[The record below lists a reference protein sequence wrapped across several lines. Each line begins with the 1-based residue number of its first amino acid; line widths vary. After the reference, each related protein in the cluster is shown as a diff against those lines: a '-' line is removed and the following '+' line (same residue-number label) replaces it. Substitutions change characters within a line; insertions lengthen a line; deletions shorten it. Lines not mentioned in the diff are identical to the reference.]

1 MKKIISLILSMTFV
15 FSILPAF
22 AEGTEG
28 TPMPQIDA
36 VVQETDKQDEQIGD
50 RLEKQIETEGTA
62 QPTEP
67 GTAVETNQNET
78 TEGQPQ
84 EETASNAENGEPQ
97 VPITKPSGQAIS
109 YEEDFGQFET
119 NRFLVKKEDGIHVL
133 KTDEKKN
140 AQEFIDET
148 RAQDATILYM
158 QPDYPLELS
167 AVKDGWAFTG
177 GEEMRCAEA
186 EPEAVFMADRMNL
199 TYHAFRFGTGF
210 EGVQDNVTGLGTVV
224 AVLDTGMDTSQIQNL
239 YQNRDEAEGDM
250 DSDGNGYVGDL
261 NGWDFTRD
269 VPAVNEQET
278 RFDQW
283 HATAVAGIITATAP
297 DAELLPLQIFR
308 DGTGY
313 TSDALRAIDYCKS
326 TGICI
331 VNCSWISR
339 ERNSLLEESMA
350 DSDILFVCAAGN
362 GGINLDEVPIYPAS
376 YDLDNV
382 ITVASVNQYGALS
395 AFSNYSERKVD
406 IAAPGEEI
414 TISGVEDA
422 DAHLSGTSLSAAFVS
437 AAAAMVLER
446 EPARSP
452 ADVKETIKRSAMKL
466 CSLDGKVS
474 GAGTLNYQNIVNGI
488 QEETYRY
495 FKRNEQLMNNEFG
508 DGASPMSLQQ
518 PLTSKAAS
526 EPSGWRPCGEMPKA
540 AADMASAVVDGKVYV
555 FGGKMG
561 STVSDEVYCFDPA
574 ANTWTLVSTMPLGRY
589 KHRAVEMN
597 GKIYLCA
604 GYQSGATTVSQI
616 DVYDPQSNTWED
628 ALQTPDNRTSYAAGA
643 YAGFLYVF
651 GGRISSSAT
660 KTVYSYDSATGEWTQ
675 EASIIKEVID
685 EQTIQSE
692 HGIRVFSHWD
702 VIEYTGAG
710 GYIVDHYHRELEE
723 YAAIS
728 RPVYDH
734 KSSDGSYGYIVP
746 DAIYMTGGRD
756 RGDGKPRGIC
766 RIRYTGYL
774 DPEPEWY
781 HDREMVRA
789 LYRHNIVLAGDYLY
803 VFGGIGLDGT
813 QQNTVYRRNIYEYP
827 DDHTS
832 PKEIKENQTF
842 SGSVNF
848 PSDGDVF
855 TFTPTETGKYELKRL
870 PAMHSNKQNYL
881 LYLWIREG
889 EKQLYAEYF
898 DCAGGVW
905 MEAGKTYSF
914 EVGDTT
920 VDYTGNYTLKL
931 VRVPASEDVPDVKDR
946 AAPLII
952 GKEITETVMGI
963 LDQDYFYFDAPNDGT
978 YKLSFGLEQTLS
990 QYDRK
995 SARIKL
1001 YDESGA
1007 VKYDLGTYEILNKAI
1022 ELEAGRYTIGIVP
1035 SPYYDETRPGY
1046 TIKLDFV
1053 ESVNRML
1060 SERAKHRLLSVNNKL
1075 YAIGGV
1081 DSGFNVLD
1089 SIEEYDRAAN
1099 TWKRTTQIPAPRKG
1113 MSTVAV
1119 GRKIYLLGGYE
1130 GSDYS
1135 RRVDIYDTLTKQ
1147 WTQGGDIL
1155 VAREKA
1161 GAALIDGKIYLAGG
1175 RDAEGYS
1182 RTVEVYDTA
1191 TNTVTHQFNLPD
1203 YNGILSGMAFC
1214 GDGKLYLA
1222 GGIDKDGY
1230 SNQVYC
1236 YNGSTWEIK
1245 AQMPYQAVYAD
1256 GTMHG
1261 NEFVCAAAADGKV
1274 KVLTYTPSAD
1284 TWQELYS
1291 DWNPYVTDYAVGC
1304 IGDELFLM
1312 GGYYGDTFEADTR
1325 VCDLKGEEAQDSD
1338 VPARIYSNE
1347 LYADAAKRED
1357 EKETDGSAPD
1367 QTDTREIKQY
1377 GEQTRDFYSAD
1388 GGVMLNEA
1396 DFGTFPDVNSL
1407 SGSEEQIRRI
1417 PVGTIT
1423 GTLENVNSE
1432 NYHTIPIPRL
1442 QIPTGYRGK
1451 IVVEFEEKHYKNY
1464 FLLQCTDDK
1473 YFMYFWNNAYKDS
1486 WIEGIVTRG
1495 ADETRQ
1501 IRVSAKEFAKGVDHD
1516 YTLRITL
1523 LVASPNNV
1531 DVSTYS
1537 NMYEKA
1543 QLVSLT
1549 NIKND
1554 GSKYREITG
1563 AVEHNRNRD
1572 YYKVNLRKGDK
1583 LTVDQL
1589 DENGGVSILDEN
1601 LRHINSGG
1609 SLDSKMTTIYSE
1621 KDQVVFIRVSWEPS
1635 ANYADKTIDG
1645 ELEWWYTYENC
1656 GYPQSEEYVR
1666 NYKFRIYCSD
1676 ASYYD
1681 ELEPND
1687 DIDLISEG
1695 KMQELSQRI
1704 GSKTKEAQPF
1714 ILKFDNPCDQEFIP
1728 VQVNKGEKISIELS
1742 QLQKGASS
1750 IDDFQIHVYYDI
1762 QYKES
1767 ESNTERNGNLES
1779 FENNNSGVIRGGVK
1793 SAVWVAPET
1802 ETIYVE
1808 LYNKKYSERR
1818 VMSGDSYQV
1827 LITKTNEFDNR
1838 EITYEDEW
1846 SFVFDTTVQFSND
1859 YINVQFT
1866 EDRIAETASD
1876 ISGTAGV
1883 SNVSLDNQLDVD
1895 WYKFT
1900 PSQNSTK
1907 EIALFASNTEYIRDF
1922 AMVLANEDKQ
1932 IIARGRDIV
1941 TNLVAGKTYYIG
1953 VTALSWERLKHD
1965 SGYGIVI
1972 DGANVPAVS
1981 VQGIKFLNDPN
1992 NSNRETNAKL
2002 GANRL
2007 SYTINRTSS
2016 TKQAQYT
2023 VRVKMGWDGEAQYQK
2038 AEETVVMKPGEKTA
2052 TRLFDSIMLFDYG
2065 RDINVTIEVF
2075 ERGIPAA
2082 KGAIT
2087 KYVEGLNGRVDPQEI
2102 SFQTPS
2108 QDEYYIFD
2116 DHPEHIRICD
2126 ILDSGDPNYPPRS
2139 LMHSIALPP
2148 GKYTAFSYHH
2158 VDPSL
2163 YDTPIYFDAVF
2174 YNSGGRDGDV
2184 KINRVGFRAAGEIDN
2199 WNQRKAWE
2207 EYRDGKG
2214 NYGTK
2219 YINDDPLW
2227 LSDLMQYEHTIN
2239 YKDNYGKPNGGVVH
2253 MMMEFEVVSGT
2264 VNFAT
2269 VAYKNKGDY
2278 TQGGTA
2284 KYNFGP
2290 HGNEITSVYET
2301 LIPVSKGKAQAGS
2314 TVYAEPITFLI
2325 DDSTKSYLPVK
2336 ITNDTYT
2343 KKQQKFFTTHSYLL
2357 DDNNRASTPKSSV
2370 FPLLY
2375 NGFGVTR
2382 DDQLIEDNPVPDK
2395 TEWIFDGRHTGNV
2408 ASIEIPPD
2416 LRPYFGGKEEF
2427 EANDE
2432 IYPRWLKEIVAKD
2445 EWGVQIP
2452 AFQFLGGEEDIPGI
2466 VICPVPY
2473 ELTHEYSV
2481 TVKNVGNEWH
2491 NLSYVVQGQEIDV
2504 NYMVIGEQGADQNN
2518 RVSIKQ
2524 TEDKAQEIFGY
2535 WLKPGETI
2543 HCTIQVTMITGSNPT
2558 VHNAFVADIT
2568 EEQKTADLLSL
2579 VEK

>member
-1 MKKIISLILSMTFV
+1 MKKVISLLLSMTFV

-28 TPMPQIDA
+28 TPVPQIDA
-36 VVQETDKQDEQIGD
+36 VVQETDKQEEQTGD
-50 RLEKQIETEGTA
+50 RLEKQTEIEGTA

-67 GTAVETNQNET
+67 GTAVEPNQNDT
-78 TEGQPQ
+78 ADGQPQ
-84 EETASNAENGEPQ
+84 EETSSNAENGEPQ
-97 VPITKPSGQAIS
+97 VPITKPSGQTVS
-109 YEEDFGQFET
+109 YEEDFRQFET
-119 NRFLVKKEDGIHVL
+119 DRFLVKKEDGIHVL

-250 DSDGNGYVGDL
+250 DSDGNGYVGDIS
-261 NGWDFTRD
+261 GWDFTRD

-283 HATAVAGIITATAP
+283 HATAVAGIITAAAP

-540 AADMASAVVDGKVYV
+540 AEDMASAVVDGKVYV

-628 ALQTPDNRTSYAAGA
+628 ALQTPDNRTGYAAGA
-643 YAGFLYVF
+643 YAGCLYVF

-766 RIRYTGYL
+766 RIRYTGYI

-789 LYRHNIVLAGDYLY
+789 LYRHNIVLSGDYLY

-1325 VCDLKGEEAQDSD
+1325 VFNLRMSEEADPHEPPIPIKMDVTYSNGAVLLTGKTNPNKETLIRILNPDNKIESILTIQSDELGDLKAQYDLSDSTRQGSYQVIASVEGSGKAQLMKFRVGEGSLTDTIYPLDNESIANIGAEITSNITPDNPLQAGKSTEIKAQVTNLSSSGKADIAMLTTLYD
-1338 VPARIYSNE
+1338 GDKFIDYSFVSTTV
-1347 LYADAAKRED
+1347 YSKGED
-1357 EKETDGSAPD
+1357 ELHSKIVVGIDVANPKIKTIVCQGNDLLTGTLNPISVQEMASTSNVNQLSIRDVQQNIFGIDYLKLEQNAQALKAESISGVEVETLLMKNGAVCENQVSAGDNLTIRFTVDNNNNKNIRVKPVVAFYKSSGLMKNSVIKPRTMIQSLD
-1367 QTDTREIKQY
+1367 EITFSISIKVDSKMEKGDYLKVYLWDADDMITPYMKAITISQEYQKYFGHDFETATNIHVNDIARGNRVQVAGRKLDNTSDMIKLVSPKLPICSVQATGEISQRFTLYDANREKISSGQRIFT
-1377 GEQTRDFYSAD
+1377 QIRP
-1388 GGVMLNEA
+1388 NEA
-1396 DFGTFPDVNSL
+1396 TNIYYIETTGGTGDYQITVGTTQEITDDSVTLCTSSNTKAAQTFLFAPNRDDSGQIPALYDIYTESRGTFPGFATLPDYKGNISSVTVYDADTKKELDYQETDYNMDYGNAL
-1407 SGSEEQIRRI
+1407 NVIRTE
-1417 PVGTIT
+1417 GT
-1423 GTLENVNSE
+1423 S
-1432 NYHTIPIPRL
+1432 
-1442 QIPTGYRGK
+1442 K
-1451 IVVEFEEKHYKNY
+1451 
-1464 FLLQCTDDK
+1464 
-1473 YFMYFWNNAYKDS
+1473 NAYL
-1486 WIEGIVTRG
+1486 IEIKFVKNIEYQYNLSVHPR
-1495 ADETRQ
+1495 E
-1501 IRVSAKEFAKGVDHD
+1501 K
-1516 YTLRITL
+1516 
-1523 LVASPNNV
+1523 LV
-1531 DVSTYS
+1531 
-1537 NMYEKA
+1537 
-1543 QLVSLT
+1543 
-1549 NIKND
+1549 
-1554 GSKYREITG
+1554 
-1563 AVEHNRNRD
+1563 
-1572 YYKVNLRKGDK
+1572 
-1583 LTVDQL
+1583 
-1589 DENGGVSILDEN
+1589 ENEV
-1601 LRHINSGG
+1601 
-1609 SLDSKMTTIYSE
+1609 
-1621 KDQVVFIRVSWEPS
+1621 
-1635 ANYADKTIDG
+1635 
-1645 ELEWWYTYENC
+1645 
-1656 GYPQSEEYVR
+1656 
-1666 NYKFRIYCSD
+1666 
-1676 ASYYD
+1676 
-1681 ELEPND
+1681 
-1687 DIDLISEG
+1687 
-1695 KMQELSQRI
+1695 
-1704 GSKTKEAQPF
+1704 
-1714 ILKFDNPCDQEFIP
+1714 
-1728 VQVNKGEKISIELS
+1728 
-1742 QLQKGASS
+1742 
-1750 IDDFQIHVYYDI
+1750 
-1762 QYKES
+1762 
-1767 ESNTERNGNLES
+1767 
-1779 FENNNSGVIRGGVK
+1779 
-1793 SAVWVAPET
+1793 
-1802 ETIYVE
+1802 
-1808 LYNKKYSERR
+1808 
-1818 VMSGDSYQV
+1818 
-1827 LITKTNEFDNR
+1827 
-1838 EITYEDEW
+1838 
-1846 SFVFDTTVQFSND
+1846 
-1859 YINVQFT
+1859 
-1866 EDRIAETASD
+1866 
-1876 ISGTAGV
+1876 
-1883 SNVSLDNQLDVD
+1883 NQLIKDEEGYYYRFD
-1895 WYKFT
+1895 FT
-1900 PSQNSTK
+1900 PSQTAKYRIVGEGFQNFDDSESELYNNGYYSLVDMDMAIYLNGFK
-1907 EIALFASNTEYIRDF
+1907 VTESYDSSG
-1922 AMVLANEDKQ
+1922 LADLWLNAE
-1932 IIARGRDIV
+1932 
-1941 TNLVAGKTYYIG
+1941 AGKTYRIELKLSSASKSEFPYNLWIETGAVNDEYYPQLWGLRNVEANKVRRYLDQNHITLNPVKVGVVDSYRDYDPNKFDPPNDWHTDLNNTLLYSDFKQFVFGNSSTHGVHLCGTIGAESNNHVGIAGVAPNTKIIPVNATLSAGTSSEGNIVNGLNHAILKGARVINMSFSYTDEKPEVKRLIENHPEILFVSAAGNTGAPSIRYPACYQLDNQISVANIRLDNKIDNTSSHNGINKGKEIINSNIAAPGKYIFSTTYSQEEMNNYFTQDYG
-1953 VTALSWERLKHD
+1953 YMSGTSMAAPHVTGIAAIILGRYENLSGTDLKRIILDSAIRDSRYTGKVTSGGRASAYQAFIKAGMYRKPFSEEREKNMSKLDKSKIVLDGYSYNTTELYVQFQQNEERNAVLERLKKELSLDCLEIVEYID
-1965 SGYGIVI
+1965 SIDLYTVKIPEGRDARKIVETMI
-1972 DGANVPAVS
+1972 QDKDIAYAVS
-1981 VQGIKFLNDPN
+1981 
-1992 NSNRETNAKL
+1992 
-2002 GANRL
+2002 
-2007 SYTINRTSS
+2007 TIS
-2016 TKQAQYT
+2016 K
-2023 VRVKMGWDGEAQYQK
+2023 
-2038 AEETVVMKPGEKTA
+2038 
-2052 TRLFDSIMLFDYG
+2052 
-2065 RDINVTIEVF
+2065 
-2075 ERGIPAA
+2075 
-2082 KGAIT
+2082 
-2087 KYVEGLNGRVDPQEI
+2087 
-2102 SFQTPS
+2102 
-2108 QDEYYIFD
+2108 
-2116 DHPEHIRICD
+2116 C
-2126 ILDSGDPNYPPRS
+2126 
-2139 LMHSIALPP
+2139 
-2148 GKYTAFSYHH
+2148 
-2158 VDPSL
+2158 
-2163 YDTPIYFDAVF
+2163 
-2174 YNSGGRDGDV
+2174 
-2184 KINRVGFRAAGEIDN
+2184 
-2199 WNQRKAWE
+2199 
-2207 EYRDGKG
+2207 
-2214 NYGTK
+2214 
-2219 YINDDPLW
+2219 
-2227 LSDLMQYEHTIN
+2227 
-2239 YKDNYGKPNGGVVH
+2239 
-2253 MMMEFEVVSGT
+2253 EF
-2264 VNFAT
+2264 N
-2269 VAYKNKGDY
+2269 
-2278 TQGGTA
+2278 
-2284 KYNFGP
+2284 
-2290 HGNEITSVYET
+2290 
-2301 LIPVSKGKAQAGS
+2301 
-2314 TVYAEPITFLI
+2314 
-2325 DDSTKSYLPVK
+2325 
-2336 ITNDTYT
+2336 
-2343 KKQQKFFTTHSYLL
+2343 
-2357 DDNNRASTPKSSV
+2357 
-2370 FPLLY
+2370 
-2375 NGFGVTR
+2375 
-2382 DDQLIEDNPVPDK
+2382 
-2395 TEWIFDGRHTGNV
+2395 
-2408 ASIEIPPD
+2408 
-2416 LRPYFGGKEEF
+2416 
-2427 EANDE
+2427 
-2432 IYPRWLKEIVAKD
+2432 
-2445 EWGVQIP
+2445 
-2452 AFQFLGGEEDIPGI
+2452 
-2466 VICPVPY
+2466 
-2473 ELTHEYSV
+2473 
-2481 TVKNVGNEWH
+2481 
-2491 NLSYVVQGQEIDV
+2491 
-2504 NYMVIGEQGADQNN
+2504 
-2518 RVSIKQ
+2518 
-2524 TEDKAQEIFGY
+2524 
-2535 WLKPGETI
+2535 
-2543 HCTIQVTMITGSNPT
+2543 
-2558 VHNAFVADIT
+2558 
-2568 EEQKTADLLSL
+2568 
-2579 VEK
+2579 